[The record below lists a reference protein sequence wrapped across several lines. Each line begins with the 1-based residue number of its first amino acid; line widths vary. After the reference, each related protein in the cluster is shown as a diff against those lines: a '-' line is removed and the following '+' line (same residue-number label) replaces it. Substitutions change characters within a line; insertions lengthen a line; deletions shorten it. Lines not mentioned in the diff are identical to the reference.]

1 MAPAGELGRRLIPCI
16 LDEMSRDEPDRVIY
30 SIAKSADISK
40 GFTEVTAREFAN
52 AVNKTAWWLES
63 LVGKSESFQTIGYIG
78 PHDIRYFL
86 LNLACVK
93 VGYQVIFL
101 SPGNS
106 IEAALGLLEATKCS
120 LWVHPVDYPPYPLV
134 EKIQQTWKLR
144 IMEIPTVAELLDASS
159 SPHYPYTKTYDEAM
173 GDTFC
178 ILHTS
183 GTTGLPKPIYLS
195 NGLLATMDAAR
206 ILPPFEGDNGARP
219 WATLYEKGDR
229 LYSPC
234 VLLHGP
240 GIFMNLFATF
250 LFDTH
255 SVMGPVG
262 VHPDMNLL
270 ASLADHGN
278 IDIWHFMPVYVN
290 ELGQHPEV
298 LQRFKSSKFIGAGG
312 GPVSAEL
319 AAKVNEVVRVHN
331 LFGTTEG
338 LFMGDMLVEKEDFL
352 WVSFH
357 PYAGFEYT
365 EIERG
370 LFEQRAVKNEHWAL
384 HQGIFHTFPDVEEF
398 NFKDLFIKH
407 PTKPNLWLYMGRSN
421 DIICLEDAQKLS
433 PIETENMI
441 CARPNVKGCVMI
453 GNGQKFACLMVELK
467 DDTPRDSETIEGLR
481 KGLGD
486 IIDQAD
492 QNQLLRGYLRRDYII
507 IADGKQPL
515 PRTEKGTISRRVAL
529 KLYEKEI
536 DEFYRLKGEAT
547 VGAGQRTAEG
557 A

>member
-1 MAPAGELGRRLIPCI
+1 MAPAGDLGRRLIPCI

-40 GFTEVTAREFAN
+40 GFTEITARKFAN
-52 AVNKTAWWLES
+52 AVNKTAWWLEH
-63 LVGKSESFQTIGYIG
+63 LVGRSETFQTIGYIG

-106 IEAALGLLEATKCS
+106 IEAALGLLQATKCS
-120 LWVHPVDYPPYPLV
+120 LWVHPVDCPPYQLV
-134 EKIQQTWKLR
+134 DKIQQTWELR

-173 GDTFC
+173 GDTFY

-206 ILPPFEGDNGARP
+206 ILPRFEGDNGARP

-255 SVMGPVG
+255 SVMGPIG
-262 VHPDMNLL
+262 VHPDMDLL

-298 LQRFKSSKFIGAGG
+298 LDKFRSSKFIGAGG

-338 LFMGDMLVEKEDFL
+338 LFMGDMLVDKEDFL

-384 HQGIFHTFPDVEEF
+384 HQGIFHTFPDVKEF

-441 CARPNVKGCVMI
+441 CAHPNVKGCVMI

-467 DDTPRDSETIEGLR
+467 DNTPRDSETIKGLM
-481 KGLGD
+481 GSLGD
-486 IIDQAD
+486 IIDEAD

-507 IADGKQPL
+507 IADAKRPL
-515 PRTEKGTISRRVAL
+515 PRTEKGTISRRAAL
-529 KLYEKEI
+529 KLYESEI
-536 DEFYRLKGEAT
+536 DAFYRLKGEAT
-547 VGAGQRTAEG
+547 VGVGQRTAQ
-557 A
+557 AA

>member
-1 MAPAGELGRRLIPCI
+1 MVPIAELGRRLIPRI
-16 LDEMSRDEPDRVIY
+16 LDDMSRDEPDRVIY
-30 SIAKSADISK
+30 SIAKSADISE
-40 GFTEVTAREFAN
+40 GFDEITARDFAD
-52 AVNKTAWWLES
+52 AVNKTAWWLEG

-78 PHDIRYFL
+78 LHDIRYFL

-106 IEAALGLLEATKCS
+106 IEAALGLLEATKCA

-134 EKIQQTWKLR
+134 EKIQQTRELR
-144 IMEIPTVAELLDASS
+144 ILEIPTVAELLEASS
-159 SPHYPYTKTYDEAM
+159 SPNYPYIKTYDEAM
-173 GDTFC
+173 GDPFC

-206 ILPPFEGDNGARP
+206 ILPPFEGDNGTRP

-290 ELGQHPEV
+290 ELGQRPEV
-298 LQRFKSSKFIGAGG
+298 LEKFRSSKFIGAGG

-319 AAKVNEVVRVHN
+319 AAKVNEV
-331 LFGTTEG
+331 
-338 LFMGDMLVEKEDFL
+338 EDFL
-352 WVSFH
+352 WVSFY
-357 PYAGFEYT
+357 PYAALEYT
-365 EIERG
+365 EIEKG
-370 LFEQRAVKNEHWAL
+370 LFK
-384 HQGIFHTFPDVEEF
+384 
-398 NFKDLFIKH
+398 
-407 PTKPNLWLYMGRSN
+407 
-421 DIICLEDAQKLS
+421 
-433 PIETENMI
+433 
-441 CARPNVKGCVMI
+441 
-453 GNGQKFACLMVELK
+453 
-467 DDTPRDSETIEGLR
+467 
-481 KGLGD
+481 
-486 IIDQAD
+486 
-492 QNQLLRGYLRRDYII
+492 
-507 IADGKQPL
+507 
-515 PRTEKGTISRRVAL
+515 
-529 KLYEKEI
+529 
-536 DEFYRLKGEAT
+536 
-547 VGAGQRTAEG
+547 
-557 A
+557 

>member
-1 MAPAGELGRRLIPCI
+1 MAPAGDLGRRLIPRV
-16 LDEMSRDEPDRVIY
+16 LDDMSRDEPDRVIY

-40 GFTEVTAREFAN
+40 GFTEITAREFAN
-52 AVNKTAWWLES
+52 AVNKTAWWLEG

-78 PHDIRYFL
+78 PP
-86 LNLACVK
+86 CVK
-93 VGYQVIFL
+93 AGYQVIFL

-106 IEAALGLLEATKCS
+106 IEAALGLLKATECS

-134 EKIQQTWKLR
+134 EKIQQTYELR
-144 IMEIPTVAELLDASS
+144 ILKIHTVVELLDASS

-262 VHPDMNLL
+262 VHPDMNML

-278 IDIWHFMPVYVN
+278 IDIWHFMPF
-290 ELGQHPEV
+290 
-298 LQRFKSSKFIGAGG
+298 RSSKFIGAGG
-312 GPVSAEL
+312 GPVSAVL

-338 LFMGDMLVEKEDFL
+338 LFMGDMLVDKEEFL

-357 PYAGFEYT
+357 PSAGFEYT

-384 HQGIFHTFPDVEEF
+384 HQGIFHTFPDMNEF

-407 PTKPNLWLYMGRSN
+407 PKNPNLWLYMGRSN

-441 CARPNVKGCVMI
+441 CAHPSVKGCVMI

-467 DDTPRDSETIEGLR
+467 DDASRDLGTIEGLR
-481 KGLGD
+481 ESLGD

-492 QNQLLRGYLRRDYII
+492 QNQLLRGCLRRDYII
-507 IADGKQPL
+507 MVDPQRPL
-515 PRTEKGTISRRVAL
+515 PRTEKGTISRRAAL
-529 KLYEKEI
+529 KLYEEEI
-536 DEFYRLKGEAT
+536 DAFCRLKGEAT
-547 VGAGQRTAEG
+547 LNSVNAFAHFLHL
-557 A
+557 

>member
-1 MAPAGELGRRLIPCI
+1 MLTTQ
-16 LDEMSRDEPDRVIY
+16 D
-30 SIAKSADISK
+30 
-40 GFTEVTAREFAN
+40 
-52 AVNKTAWWLES
+52 
-63 LVGKSESFQTIGYIG
+63 
-78 PHDIRYFL
+78 DIRYFL

-106 IEAALGLLEATKCS
+106 IEAALGLLEATKCA

-134 EKIQQTWKLR
+134 EKIQQTRELR
-144 IMEIPTVAELLDASS
+144 ILEIPTVTELLDASS
-159 SPHYPYTKTYDEAM
+159 SPYYPYTKTYDEAM
-173 GDTFC
+173 GDPFC

-206 ILPPFEGDNGARP
+206 ILPPFEGDNGTCP

-240 GIFMNLFATF
+240 EIFMKLFATF

-290 ELGQHPEV
+290 ELGQRPEV
-298 LQRFKSSKFIGAGG
+298 LEKFRSSKFIGAGG

-319 AAKVNEVVRVHN
+319 AAKVNEV
-331 LFGTTEG
+331 
-338 LFMGDMLVEKEDFL
+338 EDFL

-365 EIERG
+365 EIEKG

-384 HQGIFHTFPDVEEF
+384 HQGIFHTFPDVDEF
-398 NFKDLFIKH
+398 NFKDLIIKH
-407 PTKPNLWLYMGRSN
+407 PRKPNLWLYMGRSN

-441 CARPNVKGCVMI
+441 CAHPSVKGCVMI
-453 GNGQKFACLMVELK
+453 GNGQKFACLMVELR
-467 DDTPRDSETIEGLR
+467 DDTPRDTKTIQGLR
-481 KGLGD
+481 ESLGD
-486 IIDQAD
+486 IVDQAK

-507 IADGKQPL
+507 IAVPKRPL
-515 PRTEKGTISRRVAL
+515 PRTEKGTISRRAAL
-529 KLYEKEI
+529 KLYEEGI
-536 DEFYRLKGEAT
+536 DMFYRLKGEAT
-547 VGAGQRTAEG
+547 VGVGQRVAGG

>member
-1 MAPAGELGRRLIPCI
+1 MKTMAPAGELGRRLIPRI
-16 LDEMSRDEPDRVIY
+16 LDEMSRDEPGRVIY
-30 SIAKSADISK
+30 SIAKSADISQ
-40 GFTEVTAREFAN
+40 GFTEITTRNFAN
-52 AVNKTAWWLES
+52 AVNKTAWWLKG

-78 PHDIRYFL
+78 P
-86 LNLACVK
+86 
-93 VGYQVIFL
+93 
-101 SPGNS
+101 P
-106 IEAALGLLEATKCS
+106 ALGLLESTNCN
-120 LWVHPVDYPPYPLV
+120 LWVHPVDYPQYPLV
-134 EKIQQTWKLR
+134 EKVQQSRELR
-144 IMEIPTVAELLDASS
+144 ILEIPTVADLLDAASA
-159 SPHYPYTKTYDEAM
+159 PDYPYTKTYDEAM
-173 GDTFC
+173 RDTFC

-206 ILPPFEGDNGARP
+206 TLPPFQGDNGARP
-219 WATLYEKGDR
+219 WATF
-229 LYSPC
+229 
-234 VLLHGP
+234 
-240 GIFMNLFATF
+240 I
-250 LFDTH
+250 
-255 SVMGPVG
+255 MGPVG

-270 ASLADHGN
+270 ASLADHGK

-298 LQRFKSSKFIGAGG
+298 LQKFRSSKFIGAGG

-338 LFMGDMLVEKEDFL
+338 LFMGDMLVDKEDFL

-365 EIERG
+365 EIEKG

-398 NFKDLFIKH
+398 NLKDLFIKH

-441 CARPNVKGCVMI
+441 CAHPDVKGCVMI

-467 DDTPRDSETIEGLR
+467 DETPRDPETIR
-481 KGLGD
+481 KLKENLGD
-486 IIDQAD
+486 IIEKAD

-507 IADGKQPL
+507 FADPKRPL
-515 PRTEKGTISRRVAL
+515 PRTEKGTISRRAAL

-536 DEFYRLKGEAT
+536 DDFYSTKGEAT
-547 VGAGQRTAEG
+547 VGVGQRTA
-557 A
+557 

>member
-40 GFTEVTAREFAN
+40 GFTEVTARKFAN

-93 VGYQVIFL
+93 VGYEVIFL

-144 IMEIPTVAELLDASS
+144 IREIPTVAELLDATS

-206 ILPPFEGDNGARP
+206 ILPPFEGDKGARP

-262 VHPDMNLL
+262 VRPDMNLL

-441 CARPNVKGCVMI
+441 CAHPNVKGCVMI

-467 DDTPRDSETIEGLR
+467 ADTPRDPGTIEGF
-481 KGLGD
+481 KESLGD

-492 QNQLLRGYLRRDYII
+492 QNQLLRGYLRRDYKIC
-507 IADGKQPL
+507 
-515 PRTEKGTISRRVAL
+515 
-529 KLYEKEI
+529 
-536 DEFYRLKGEAT
+536 
-547 VGAGQRTAEG
+547 
-557 A
+557 

>member
-40 GFTEVTAREFAN
+40 GFTEVTARKFAN

-134 EKIQQTWKLR
+134 EKFQQTWKLR
-144 IMEIPTVAELLDASS
+144 TMEIPTVAELLDASS

-240 GIFMNLFATF
+240 GIFMNPFATF

-312 GPVSAEL
+312 GPVSAGL

-384 HQGIFHTFPDVEEF
+384 HQGIFHSFPDVEEF
-398 NFKDLFIKH
+398 NFKDL
-407 PTKPNLWLYMGRSN
+407 SN

-433 PIETENMI
+433 PIEMENMI
-441 CARPNVKGCVMI
+441 CAHPNVKGCVMI
-453 GNGQKFACLMVELK
+453 ENGQKFACLMVELK

-507 IADGKQPL
+507 ITGGKRPL
-515 PRTEKGTISRRVAL
+515 PRTEKGTISRRAAL

-536 DEFYRLKGEAT
+536 DEFYRSKGEAT
-547 VGAGQRTAEG
+547 VGACQRTAEV

>member
-1 MAPAGELGRRLIPCI
+1 MAPAGDLGRRLIPCI

-40 GFTEVTAREFAN
+40 GFTEITAREFAN
-52 AVNKTAWWLES
+52 AVNKTAWWLEH

-106 IEAALGLLEATKCS
+106 IEAAMGLLAATKCS
-120 LWVHPVDYPPYPLV
+120 LWVHPVDYPPYQLV
-134 EKIQQTWKLR
+134 EKIQQTWELR
-144 IMEIPTVAELLDASS
+144 IMEIPTVVELLDASS
-159 SPHYPYTKTYDEAM
+159 SPQYPYAKTYDEAM
-173 GDTFC
+173 ADTFC

-262 VHPDMNLL
+262 VHPDMDLL
-270 ASLADHGN
+270 ASLADYGN

-298 LQRFKSSKFIGAGG
+298 LDKFRSSKFIGAGG

-338 LFMGDMLVEKEDFL
+338 LFMGDMLVDKEDFL

-384 HQGIFHTFPDVEEF
+384 HQGIFHTFPDVNEF

-407 PTKPNLWLYMGRSN
+407 STKPNLWLYMGRSN

-441 CARPNVKGCVMI
+441 CAHPNVKGCVMI

-467 DDTPRDSETIEGLR
+467 DNTPRDSETIKVLMEN
-481 KGLGD
+481 LGD
-486 IIDQAD
+486 IIDEAD

-507 IADGKQPL
+507 IADATRSL
-515 PRTEKGTISRRVAL
+515 PRTEKGTISRRAAL

-536 DEFYRLKGEAT
+536 DAFYRLKGEAT
-547 VGAGQRTAEG
+547 VGVGQRTAQ
-557 A
+557 AA

>member
-1 MAPAGELGRRLIPCI
+1 MDTHSQASHISEGF
-16 LDEMSRDEPDRVIY
+16 D
-30 SIAKSADISK
+30 DI
-40 GFTEVTAREFAN
+40 TAREFAD
-52 AVNKTAWWLES
+52 AVNKAAWWLEG
-63 LVGKSESFQTIGYIG
+63 LVGNRESFQTIGYIG
-78 PHDIRYFL
+78 PHDIRYLL
-86 LNLACVK
+86 LNLACAK

-106 IEAALGLLEATKCS
+106 IEAALGLLEATKCA
-120 LWVHPVDYPPYPLV
+120 LWVHRVDYPLYPLV
-134 EKIQQTWKLR
+134 ARIQQTRELR
-144 IMEIPTVAELLDASS
+144 ILEIPTVTELLHASS
-159 SPHYPYTKTYDEAM
+159 SANYPYTKTYDEAM
-173 GDTFC
+173 GDPFC

-206 ILPPFEGDNGARP
+206 ILPPFEGDNGARS

-262 VHPDMNLL
+262 VHSDMNLL

-298 LQRFKSSKFIGAGG
+298 LEKFRPSKFIGAGG

-338 LFMGDMLVEKEDFL
+338 LFMGDMLVDKEDFP

-365 EIERG
+365 EIEKG

-384 HQGIFHTFPDVEEF
+384 HQGIFHTFPYVDEF
-398 NFKDLFIKH
+398 NFKDLFVKH
-407 PTKPNLWLYMGRSN
+407 PRKPNLWLYMGRSN
-421 DIICLEDAQKLS
+421 GIICLEDAQKLS

-441 CARPNVKGCVMI
+441 CAHPSVKGCVMI
-453 GNGQKFACLMVELK
+453 GNGQKFACLMVELRE
-467 DDTPRDSETIEGLR
+467 DLLRDPEIIEVLTES
-481 KGLGD
+481 LGD

-492 QNQLLRGYLRRDYII
+492 RNQLLRGYLRRDYII
-507 IADGKQPL
+507 LADPKRPL
-515 PRTEKGTISRRVAL
+515 PRTEKGTISRRAAL
-529 KLYEKEI
+529 KLYEEEI
-536 DEFYRLKGEAT
+536 DMFYRLKGEAT
-547 VGAGQRTAEG
+547 VGVGQRTAES